1 MTPRTLTTTGKD
13 GFRHIEKMKRRA
25 QEQADRDDAP
35 MAVVQY
41 DDLVFV
47 RPLGRAQHLCEK
59 HPSAKILHECVPAVP
74 S

>member
-1 MTPRTLTTTGKD
+1 MTPRTLPCSFKTT
-13 GFRHIEKMKRRA
+13 EKQRRRA

-35 MAVVQY
+35 MAVVLY

-47 RPLGRAQHLCEK
+47 RPLARALQLVWK
-59 HPSAKILHECVPAVP
+59 HPEAKILHKCFPVAK